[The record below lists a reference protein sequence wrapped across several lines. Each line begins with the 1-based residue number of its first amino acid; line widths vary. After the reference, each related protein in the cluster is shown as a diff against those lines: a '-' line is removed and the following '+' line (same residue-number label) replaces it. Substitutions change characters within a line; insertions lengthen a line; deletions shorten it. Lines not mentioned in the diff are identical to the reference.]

1 MDLKKSKVTTKL
13 SHRQE
18 LLLGRLKVFYNTEN
32 MDKLLPIINGETKLS
47 LRIIDWFVT
56 NYTKK
61 NNIIL
66 YNKKKKLIHNSK
78 SPKNKLESKTKKS
91 KYEYIEAQF
100 NIFLN
105 YKGQL
110 KAYSKKNFDPFC
122 RRERIN
128 FYYTE
133 ETFMTTTVGQLN
145 FFKWALENSVIDYI
159 KNHLEEIDK
168 DMNTNI
174 KRDEDLVKKSKKAQI
189 KNKDAPKINLKCV
202 NLESKDNHIKST
214 ATATATSDSN
224 SSGSDSSEIGNDNSV
239 NAMDAMDAMDESNEV
254 KKRRKRR
261 ELSCSA
267 NNSLNKHKF
276 SITLEFE

>member
-1 MDLKKSKVTTKL
+1 MDLKKSKVQSKL
-13 SHRQE
+13 SNRQE
-18 LLLGRLKVFYNTEN
+18 LLFNRLKIFYNSHNINE
-32 MDKLLPIINGETKLS
+32 LLHILNGETKLS

-66 YNKKKKLIHNSK
+66 YNKKKKMVTHK
-78 SPKNKLESKTKKS
+78 SPKNKLESKTKKA
-91 KYEYIEAQF
+91 KYEYVDEQF

-122 RRERIN
+122 RRERLN
-128 FYYTE
+128 FYYNNDNYI
-133 ETFMTTTVGQLN
+133 TTTVGQLN
-145 FFKWALENSVIDYI
+145 FFKWAIENNVLKYINDNLDKIDI
-159 KNHLEEIDK
+159 
-168 DMNTNI
+168 DMNINI
-174 KRDEDLVKKSKKAQI
+174 KRDEDKCKKSKKTGRKK
-189 KNKDAPKINLKCV
+189 KNTIIDLKKV
-202 NLESKDNHIKST
+202 NLDTIDKKPQSVPLNDKYGLDTHSDN
-214 ATATATSDSN
+214 
-224 SSGSDSSEIGNDNSV
+224 NDN
-239 NAMDAMDAMDESNEV
+239 NNINDGES

-276 SITLEFE
+276 SITLEFG

>member
-1 MDLKKSKVTTKL
+1 MDLKKSKVTSKL
-13 SHRQE
+13 SNRQE

-32 MDKLLPIINGETKLS
+32 MAKLLPIINGETKLS

-66 YNKKKKLIHNSK
+66 YNKKKKLIHNTTK

-91 KYEYIEAQF
+91 KYEYIDDQF

-133 ETFMTTTVGQLN
+133 DKFMTTTVGQLN
-145 FFKWALENSVIDYI
+145 FFKWALENKVIEYI
-159 KNHLEEIDK
+159 KTHLEKIDK

-174 KRDEDLVKKSKKAQI
+174 KREEDKGKKSKKAQH
-189 KNKDAPKINLKCV
+189 KKKVSTEVQLKSVDLDCEGD
-202 NLESKDNHIKST
+202 NSCES
-214 ATATATSDSN
+214 SDSISSNDSNN
-224 SSGSDSSEIGNDNSV
+224 SND
-239 NAMDAMDAMDESNEV
+239 DIQKLKELKEV

>member
-1 MDLKKSKVTTKL
+1 MDLKKSKVTSKL
-13 SHRQE
+13 SNRQE
-18 LLLGRLKVFYNTEN
+18 LLLGRLKLFYNSEN
-32 MDKLLPIINGETKLS
+32 MAKLLPIINGETKLS

-61 NNIIL
+61 KNIIL
-66 YNKKKKLIHNSK
+66 YNKKKKLIHNYK

-91 KYEYIEAQF
+91 KYEYVDDQF

-133 ETFMTTTVGQLN
+133 DKFMTTTVGQLN
-145 FFKWALENSVIDYI
+145 FFKWAIENNIINYI
-159 KNHLEEIDK
+159 KDHLEKIDK

-174 KRDEDLVKKSKKAQI
+174 KRDEDMGKKSKKAQHK
-189 KNKDAPKINLKCV
+189 KNVSSNVELKSVDLDCEADTC
-202 NLESKDNHIKST
+202 ESN
-214 ATATATSDSN
+214 
-224 SSGSDSSEIGNDNSV
+224 NDNESIGSCESIGSYESIGSCESIGHKKIG
-239 NAMDAMDAMDESNEV
+239 ESNEV

-267 NNSLNKHKF
+267 NNNLNKHKF

>member
-1 MDLKKSKVTTKL
+1 MDLKKSKVQLKL

-18 LLLGRLKVFYNTEN
+18 LLFDKLKIFYNSTNIE
-32 MDKLLPIINGETKLS
+32 KLLPIINGETKLS

-66 YNKKKKLIHNSK
+66 YIKKKKMVTNKNYK
-78 SPKNKLESKTKKS
+78 SKLESKTKKY
-91 KYEYIEAQF
+91 KYEYVEEQF

-105 YKGQL
+105 YKSQL

-122 RRERIN
+122 RRERLN
-128 FYYTE
+128 FFYNKDNYIV
-133 ETFMTTTVGQLN
+133 TTIGQLN
-145 FFKWALENSVIDYI
+145 FFKWTIDNNIIDYI
-159 KNHLEEIDK
+159 KIHLEKIDK

-174 KRDEDLVKKSKKAQI
+174 KRDEDIFKKSKKNKLNSNNHTIDLQQI
-189 KNKDAPKINLKCV
+189 QLTNN
-202 NLESKDNHIKST
+202 
-214 ATATATSDSN
+214 
-224 SSGSDSSEIGNDNSV
+224 EI
-239 NAMDAMDAMDESNEV
+239 EI
-254 KKRRKRR
+254 KKRKKRR

>member
-1 MDLKKSKVTTKL
+1 
-13 SHRQE
+13 
-18 LLLGRLKVFYNTEN
+18 
-32 MDKLLPIINGETKLS
+32 MDKLMPILNGETKLS

-56 NYTKK
+56 NFTKK

-66 YNKKKKLIHNSK
+66 YNKKKKIIHGITK

-91 KYEYIEAQF
+91 KYEYVDEQF

-128 FYYTE
+128 FYYSE
-133 ETFMTTTVGQLN
+133 DKFMTTTVGQLN
-145 FFKWALENSVIDYI
+145 FFKWALENKVIDYI
-159 KNHLEEIDK
+159 NNNLTKIDK
-168 DMNTNI
+168 DMNINI
-174 KRDEDLVKKSKKAQI
+174 KRVEDIDKNKVKKSKKTQLKHTVPPI
-189 KNKDAPKINLKCV
+189 DTLNSIDLDSKIN
-202 NLESKDNHIKST
+202 DNCSI
-214 ATATATSDSN
+214 
-224 SSGSDSSEIGNDNSV
+224 SSEELIN
-239 NAMDAMDAMDESNEV
+239 SNEV

-267 NNSLNKHKF
+267 NNILNKHKF

>member
-1 MDLKKSKVTTKL
+1 MDLKKSKVTSKL
-13 SHRQE
+13 SNRQE
-18 LLLGRLKVFYNTEN
+18 LLLGRLKVFYNSDN
-32 MDKLLPIINGETKLS
+32 MSKLLPIINGETKLS

-66 YNKKKKLIHNSK
+66 YNKKKKLIRSITK
-78 SPKNKLESKTKKS
+78 SPKNKLETKTKKS
-91 KYEYIEAQF
+91 KYEYVDDQF

-133 ETFMTTTVGQLN
+133 DKFMTTTVGQLN
-145 FFKWALENSVIDYI
+145 FFKWALENKVIEYI
-159 KNHLEEIDK
+159 KTHLEKIDK

-174 KRDEDLVKKSKKAQI
+174 KRDEDKGKKSKKAQHKKKVSTDI
-189 KNKDAPKINLKCV
+189 QLKSV
-202 NLESKDNHIKST
+202 DLDYDIDN
-214 ATATATSDSN
+214 N
-224 SSGSDSSEIGNDNSV
+224 CELSDSSSISSNDIN
-239 NAMDAMDAMDESNEV
+239 NYKDDKHKIKELKEV